1 MRPLSSL
8 EFILISI
15 LAFVLGMGI
24 SYSSRHSN
32 KQTKDKNKED
42 HTTYV
47 FESENGVRHVRT
59 HTRWIGDSIIIENDT
74 TFIKRK

>member
-8 EFILISI
+8 ELILLSI

-24 SYSSRHSN
+24 SHAFRHSN
-32 KQTKDKNKED
+32 KQNKHKNKED

-47 FESENGVRHVRT
+47 FERENGVRYVHT
-59 HTRWIGDSIIIENDT
+59 HTKWIGDSIIIENDT
-74 TFIKRK
+74 TFIKHK